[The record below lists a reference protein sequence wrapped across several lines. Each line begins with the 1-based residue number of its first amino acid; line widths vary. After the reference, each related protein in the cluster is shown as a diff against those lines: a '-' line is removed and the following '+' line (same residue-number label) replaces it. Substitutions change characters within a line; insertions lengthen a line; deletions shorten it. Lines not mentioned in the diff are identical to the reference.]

1 MKHWLAAAAAAPL
14 LVACASAGATVA
26 EAESPSEVREL
37 LVNGH
42 RVVISEGG
50 DASTAIARV
59 LELEGGSSEFV
70 MEFHENHEGPTLE
83 MLEQASPEL
92 AELLSGA
99 QGAELNFHSSDGR
112 SFRIDRSAGEHGV
125 MIHRFDGDIEMEIR
139 NAWTAAR
146 NAQTLVRNAGTEAR
160 NAQTAARNAETEA
173 RNAETAARNA
183 ETEARNAE
191 TAARNAETEARNAE
205 TAARNAETEAR
216 NIEQEALNSD
226 QELRNAAQRLRN
238 ARQAVRNADQGLRN
252 AEQGLRYAEQGLRN
266 AERMTAQIEHHA
278 AHAHVAGMRAGVS
291 GILVSLDAIDE
302 VLERGWREEDGERV
316 ALTDEDRADLQ
327 ETRGELLESLQE
339 LRGELARVE
348 GSSHTTSR
356 QVRIVRRDG
365 QTRGWLNGEEVTGS
379 DLDRLLE
386 GAPDAPEAPAT
397 PDEDD

>member
-26 EAESPSEVREL
+26 EADSPSEVREL
-37 LVNGH
+37 LINGH

-99 QGAELNFHSSDGR
+99 QGAELNFHSRDGR

-191 TAARNAETEARNAE
+191 TAAQ
-205 TAARNAETEAR
+205 NAETEAR

-266 AERMTAQIEHHA
+266 AERMTAQIERHA